1 MTQIGVFLRFVAQDG
16 QKEALL
22 KHLLETAKIASQE
35 PGTKLW
41 TVHSSPIEPNTIWV
55 YEAYADE
62 QAKERHELS
71 SAYASAR
78 SKTRTLLAHPPQAFP
93 LIPVGGK
100 GL

>member
-1 MTQIGVFLRFVAQDG
+1 MTKIGVFLRFVARDG
-16 QKEALL
+16 KKEALL
-22 KHLLETAKIASQE
+22 KHLLETAEIAGKE

-41 TVHSSPIEPNTIWV
+41 TVHSSPIEPNTVWV

-62 QAKERHELS
+62 QSKKRHES
-71 SAYASAR
+71 TPEYASAR
-78 SKTRTLLAHPPQAFP
+78 EDTGRLLAHPPQAFP